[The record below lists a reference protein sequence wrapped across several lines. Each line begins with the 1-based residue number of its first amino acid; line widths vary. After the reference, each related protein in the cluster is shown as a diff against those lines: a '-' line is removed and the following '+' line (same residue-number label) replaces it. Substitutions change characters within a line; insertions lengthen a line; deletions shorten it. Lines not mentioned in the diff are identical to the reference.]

1 MNRRLGLKT
10 ALAAAFSAA
19 ALPALAHPHVWV
31 TAKADVVFVDGKATG
46 IRHSWA
52 FDEGYSAYVT
62 QGLDKNNDGK
72 LTPDELQ
79 DLAKEN
85 TESLVDFD
93 YFTVMKANGKKQAF
107 DAPQNPGMAF
117 EDGKVVLSFFLPLKS
132 PIPGG
137 GAVSVDINDPSFF
150 VFFELA
156 KANDAI
162 KMVGAPQGCSITVTR
177 AKGLDMADQQ
187 ALTEGMFSNSA
198 NANFGAQYS
207 NKAIL
212 ACP

>member
-1 MNRRLGLKT
+1 MNRRNGLK
-10 ALAAAFSAA
+10 AVLIA
-19 ALPALAHPHVWV
+19 ALSVFSLPAVAHPHVWI
-31 TAKADVVFVDGKATG
+31 TARAEVVFVDGKATG

-52 FDEGYSAYVT
+52 FDEAYSAYVT

-72 LTPDELQ
+72 ITPDELQ

-93 YFTVMKANGKKQAF
+93 YFTVMKANGRKQAF
-107 DAPQNPGMAF
+107 DAPRDPAMVF
-117 EDGKVVLSFFLPLKS
+117 EGGKVLLTFFLPLKT

-137 GAVSVDINDPSFF
+137 GAVALDINDPSFF
-150 VFFELA
+150 VTFELA
-156 KANDAI
+156 NTRDAI

-177 AKGLDMADQQ
+177 AKGFDMADQQ
-187 ALTEGMFSNSA
+187 AMSEDMFTNPA